1 MPATKVKHSL
11 LKSFFS
17 SGLQAI
23 AVQVLGAVF
32 FYVVSLNLPKEDFG
46 VMSWYNALA
55 MFITTALSFGL
66 EQIVIRRI
74 AASRTSDWAASA
86 YLFHAVLSSL
96 IAFAVLYAASLII
109 GQQKTLKLLPWF
121 FCAQALVY
129 IGTPFKSFLNAK
141 ERFTPYGVIAFTSNV
156 LKIITAIWYITSN
169 MLTIKDVVR
178 ILIGCSIFELAALAF
193 YVLRRSD
200 FHFDFKFAA
209 YRKLIKEALPTYF
222 TVIFNSSLSRMD
234 WILLGV
240 LGTKVA
246 TADYSFAYRAYEIAT
261 MPIMVIAPVILPKF
275 ARLLSQGN
283 GLNRE
288 KRHQLNQFFSV
299 EVFLA
304 MCIPLCL
311 NIIWTPWVGELTH
324 GKYGLSNALQFF
336 ILSMCIPFQFFIN
349 LLWTINFANKKYND
363 ILKIAILSAVTNLVL
378 DIVLIPLYGSLGA
391 AIAYMATV
399 LVQTGGY
406 YRLVQKSV
414 MSFSLLPLF
423 IFGLIGTGTY
433 YLSVFVT
440 DIIILRLCFALIVY
454 TTLAVVF
461 KQIGKRHINTVK
473 LYMRR

>member
-1 MPATKVKHSL
+1 MKHSL

-74 AASRTSDWAASA
+74 AASKTSDWAASA
-86 YLFHAVLSSL
+86 YLFHAVAGSV
-96 IAFAVLYAASLII
+96 IAFIALYAASHII
-109 GQQKTLKLLPWF
+109 GQERSLKLLPWF
-121 FCAQALVY
+121 FCAQAIIY

-141 ERFTPYGVIAFTSNV
+141 ERFTPYGIIAFTSNV
-156 LKIITAIWYITSN
+156 LKIGIAIWYIAGNT
-169 MLTIKDVVR
+169 LTIIDVLH
-178 ILIGCSIFELAALAF
+178 ILIGCSVFETGTLSF
-193 YVLRRSD
+193 YVLRRAD
-200 FHFDFKFAA
+200 FRFGFKFNA
-209 YRKLIKEALPTYF
+209 YRKLLKEALPTYF

-246 TADYSFAYRAYEIAT
+246 MADYSFAYRAYEIAT
-261 MPIMVIAPVILPKF
+261 MPIMIIAPVILPKF
-275 ARLLSQGN
+275 ARLLSAGN
-283 GLNRE
+283 GMNRE
-288 KRHQLNQFFSV
+288 KRHQVNQFFAV

-311 NIIWTPWVGELTH
+311 NIVWAPWIGELTH
-324 GKYGLSNALQFF
+324 GKYGTSNALQFF
-336 ILSMCIPFQFFIN
+336 ILSLCIPFQFFIN

-363 ILKIAILSAVTNLVL
+363 ILKIAVVSAVVNLGL
-378 DIVLIPLYGSLGA
+378 DIVIIPLYGGLGA
-391 AIAYMATV
+391 AIAYLATV
-399 LVQTGGY
+399 LLQTVGH
-406 YRLVQKSV
+406 YRLAQKSAIT
-414 MSFSLLPLF
+414 FSLLPLL
-423 IFGLIGTGTY
+423 IFSLIGTGTY
-433 YLSVFVT
+433 YLSGLVT
-440 DIIILRLCFALIVY
+440 HIIILRVCFALLVY
-454 TTLAVVF
+454 FSFSILL
-461 KQIGKRHINTVK
+461 KQIGKKHIDTVR